1 MKDIVDE
8 FNKINNLSIKLD
20 VLKSYFWG
28 DDITVAGL
36 ITGKDIIKNLEQKRD
51 SLENIIIP
59 SVMLRDGEDTFLD
72 DLKIEDVEKNLNTK
86 LHIIKNPYSF
96 EEMVNL
102 VRKL

>member
-1 MKDIVDE
+1 
-8 FNKINNLSIKLD
+8 
-20 VLKSYFWG
+20 
-28 DDITVAGL
+28 
-36 ITGKDIIKNLEQKRD
+36 
-51 SLENIIIP
+51 
-59 SVMLRDGEDTFLD
+59 MLRDGEDTFLD